1 MSVVSLVDRRQARE
15 GRETERLIAA
25 DQLLRS
31 LEAGIRADERATI
44 VKNLRALGHER
55 PQLANQLEV
64 VAAMI
69 ETKGV

>member
-1 MSVVSLVDRRQARE
+1 MSVVSLADRARE
-15 GRETERLIAA
+15 RNGRETQRLIEA

-31 LEAGIRADERATI
+31 LEFGIRQDERARI
-44 VKNLRALGHER
+44 VANLRALGHER